1 MKVVLDTNVLVSG
14 LMFPGGVPGRIVEAW
29 FDARF
34 DVVSS
39 REQLEEVARVL
50 AYPKIRR
57 ILGWDDRRIELFV
70 EGLYLNVLMVQ
81 PEPATIAGLRDDGDL
96 PILGALVSSAAD
108 VLVTGDQDL
117 LVLRHKYRIET
128 PAEFLRRL

>member
-1 MKVVLDTNVLVSG
+1 MEVVLDTNVLVSG

-39 REQLEEVARVL
+39 REQLEEIARVL

-70 EGLYLNVLMVQ
+70 EGLYLNTVMMQL
-81 PEPATIAGLRDDGDL
+81 EPATFAGLRDDSDL

-117 LVLRHKYRIET
+117 LVLRNKYPIET

>member
-57 ILGWDDRRIELFV
+57 ILGWDDRRIEVFV
-70 EGLYLNVLMVQ
+70 EGLYLNTDLAE
-81 PEPATIAGLRDDGDL
+81 PEPATFAGLRDDSDM
-96 PILGALVSSAAD
+96 PILGALVSSGAD

-117 LVLRHKYRIET
+117 LVLRNRYRIET

>member
-39 REQLEEVARVL
+39 REQLEEIARVL

-57 ILGWDDRRIELFV
+57 IPGWDDRRIELFV
-70 EGLYLNVLMVQ
+70 EGLYLNTVMMQL
-81 PEPATIAGLRDDGDL
+81 EPATFAGLRDDSDL

-108 VLVTGDQDL
+108 IVVTGDQDL
-117 LVLRHKYRIET
+117 LALRNRYPIET
-128 PAEFLRRL
+128 PAEFLWRL

>member
-39 REQLEEVARVL
+39 REQLEEIARVL

-57 ILGWDDRRIELFV
+57 VLGWDDRRIELFV
-70 EGLYLNVLMVQ
+70 EGLYLNTVMMQL
-81 PEPATIAGLRDDGDL
+81 EPATFAGLRDDSDL

-117 LVLRHKYRIET
+117 LVLRNKYPIET

>member
-57 ILGWDDRRIELFV
+57 ILGWDDRRIERPADSLCIGLF
-70 EGLYLNVLMVQ
+70 GSGR
-81 PEPATIAGLRDDGDL
+81 PR
-96 PILGALVSSAAD
+96 
-108 VLVTGDQDL
+108 
-117 LVLRHKYRIET
+117 YR
-128 PAEFLRRL
+128 

>member
-1 MKVVLDTNVLVSG
+1 
-14 LMFPGGVPGRIVEAW
+14 MFPGGVPGRIVEAW

-50 AYPKIRR
+50 AYRKIRR

-70 EGLYLNVLMVQ
+70 EGLYLNTVMMQL
-81 PEPATIAGLRDDGDL
+81 EPATFAGLRDDSDL
-96 PILGALVSSAAD
+96 PILSALVSSAAD

-117 LVLRHKYRIET
+117 LVLRNKYPIET

>member
-50 AYPKIRR
+50 AYRKIRR

-70 EGLYLNVLMVQ
+70 EGLYLNTVMMQL
-81 PEPATIAGLRDDGDL
+81 EPATFAGLRDDSDL
-96 PILGALVSSAAD
+96 PILSALVSSATD

-117 LVLRHKYRIET
+117 LVLRNKYPIET

>member
-50 AYPKIRR
+50 AYRKIRR

-70 EGLYLNVLMVQ
+70 EGLYLNTVMMQL
-81 PEPATIAGLRDDGDL
+81 EPATFAGLRDDSDL
-96 PILGALVSSAAD
+96 PILSALVSSAAD

-117 LVLRHKYRIET
+117 LVLRNKYPIET

>member
-14 LMFPGGVPGRIVEAW
+14 LMVPGGVPGRIVEAW

-39 REQLEEVARVL
+39 REQLEEIARVL

-70 EGLYLNVLMVQ
+70 EGLYLNTVMMQL
-81 PEPATIAGLRDDGDL
+81 EPATFAGLRDDSDL
-96 PILGALVSSAAD
+96 PILNALVSSAAD

-117 LVLRHKYRIET
+117 LVLRNKYPIET
-128 PAEFLRRL
+128 PADFLRRL

>member
-29 FDARF
+29 FGARF

-50 AYPKIRR
+50 AYPKTRR
-57 ILGWDDRRIELFV
+57 TLGWDDRRIEVFV
-70 EGLYLNVLMVQ
+70 EGLYLNTDLAQ
-81 PEPATIAGLRDDGDL
+81 PESATFAGLRDDSDL
-96 PILGALVSSAAD
+96 PILGALVSSGAD

-117 LVLRHKYRIET
+117 LVLRNRYRIET

>member
-1 MKVVLDTNVLVSG
+1 MKVALDTNVLVSG
-14 LMFPGGVPGRIVEAW
+14 LMFPGGVPSRIVEAW
-29 FDARF
+29 FDARS

-39 REQLEEVARVL
+39 REQLEEIARVL

-70 EGLYLNVLMVQ
+70 EGLYLNTVMMQL
-81 PEPATIAGLRDDGDL
+81 EPATFAGLRDASDL
-96 PILGALVSSAAD
+96 PILGALVSSVAD
-108 VLVTGDQDL
+108 ALVTGDQDL
-117 LVLRHKYRIET
+117 LVLRDKYRIET